1 MSLEVESIDVVRLI
15 LQYLKESNLNQT
27 ASTLSE
33 ETGVVLNTVDSIESF
48 VSDITNGHWDSVLAV
63 VTPLKLPIR
72 KLVDLYEQIVIELI
86 ELREL
91 GAARSLLRQ
100 TDPMVLL
107 KDAEPDRYLHL
118 ENLLARTY
126 FEPREAYPEGVT
138 RDKRRA
144 AIAKA
149 LSSEVN
155 VVPPARLLALIGQSL
170 RWQQYVG
177 LLPPGTPFDVFRGK
191 AATRE
196 DEDET
201 PPTRLSKTIKF
212 GKKNH
217 CECAAFSPDGQYLV
231 TGTVDGMIE
240 VWNFMTGKLRKD
252 LKYQADDAFM
262 FMDSA
267 VLCLCFSRD
276 SEMLATGNKDG
287 QVFVWKVATGK
298 CLRRFEAAHSK
309 GVTSVRFSKDNS
321 SLLTTSFDHTA
332 RILGLKSARM
342 LKEFR
347 GHTSFV
353 NSAIFSNDGSHVI
366 TGSSDGTVRIWNAK
380 TADCAATFRPS
391 VGDSAAD
398 ITVNALMLWPR
409 NVEQVIVGC
418 QSNTL
423 FIINIKGQVVKSFS
437 NGKQVGG
444 DMAALTPTPRGDFV
458 YAVAEDRTL
467 YCFNATDS
475 AVAATL
481 PALHEADVIGVT
493 HHPHQNLVAT
503 YSSDGQL
510 KLWKP

>member
-1 MSLEVESIDVVRLI
+1 MSLEVESVDVVRLI
-15 LQYLKESNLNQT
+15 LQFLKEANLGQT
-27 ASTLSE
+27 ATMLSE
-33 ETGVVLNTVDSIESF
+33 ETGIALNTVDSIESF
-48 VSDITNGHWDSVLAV
+48 VSDITNGHWDSVLQV
-63 VTPLKLPIR
+63 ITPLKLPIR

-118 ENLLARTY
+118 ENLLSRNY
-126 FEPREAYPEGVT
+126 FEPREAYAEGVT

-144 AIAKA
+144 ALAKA
-149 LSSEVN
+149 LSTEVN

-177 LLPPGTPFDVFRGK
+177 LLPPGTAFDVFRGK
-191 AATRE
+191 AAARE

-212 GKKNH
+212 GNKNH

-231 TGTVDGMIE
+231 SGSVDGFIE
-240 VWNFMTGKLRKD
+240 VWNFLTGKIRKD

-262 FMDSA
+262 MMDTA

-276 SEMLATGNKDG
+276 SEMVATGSKEG
-287 QVFVWKVATGK
+287 KVQVWKLASGK
-298 CLRRFEAAHSK
+298 CLRRFEEAHSK
-309 GVTSVRFSKDNS
+309 GVTSIRFSKDNT

-332 RILGLKSARM
+332 RILGLKSAKM

-353 NSAIFSNDGSHVI
+353 NTAIYSHDGSQVV
-366 TGSSDGTVRIWNAK
+366 TGSSDGTVKVWNAK
-380 TADCAATFRPS
+380 TTECTGTFGLS
-391 VGDSAAD
+391 VGD
-398 ITVNALMLWPR
+398 ITVHTLLLWPR
-409 NVEQVIVGC
+409 NVEQVIVGN
-418 QSNTL
+418 QSGTL
-423 FIINIKGQVVKSFS
+423 YIINMKGQVAKSFT
-437 NGKQVGG
+437 NGKEEGG
-444 DMAALTPTPRGDFV
+444 DFTSVSASPRGDWV
-458 YAVAEDRTL
+458 YAVAEDKQM
-467 YCFNATDS
+467 YCFNATDG
-475 AVAATL
+475 TIGGKL
-481 PALHEADVIGVT
+481 PVHDRDVIGVA

-503 YSSDGQL
+503 FAVDGQM